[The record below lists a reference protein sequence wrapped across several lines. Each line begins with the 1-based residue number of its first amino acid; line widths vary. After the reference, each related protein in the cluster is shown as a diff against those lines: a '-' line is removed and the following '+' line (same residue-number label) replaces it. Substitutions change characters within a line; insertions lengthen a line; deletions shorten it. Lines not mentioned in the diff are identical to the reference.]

1 MLVLKNINFMLL
13 RKQKKKYLLKDD
25 VKYKNLKSLESVL
38 QNTRKIKLEF

>member
-38 QNTRKIKLEF
+38 

>member
-1 MLVLKNINFMLL
+1 MLL

-25 VKYKNLKSLESVL
+25 VKYKNLKSLESIL

>member
-13 RKQKKKYLLKDD
+13 RKQKEKYLLKDD

-38 QNTRKIKLEF
+38 QNIRKIKLEF